1 MTATMGIK
9 IDVIGSN
16 YKQEHTMN
24 FEGHGRR

>member
-1 MTATMGIK
+1 MGIK